1 MRDLKGEPI
10 LGKRPASL
18 SVRSTIRLNPKLV
31 SGGNMMFNVE
41 IRFDETGRDVLLMI
55 PRGGLA
61 ADALQLRQVV
71 LST

>member
-1 MRDLKGEPI
+1 
-10 LGKRPASL
+10 
-18 SVRSTIRLNPKLV
+18 
-31 SGGNMMFNVE
+31 MMFNVE

-55 PRGGLA
+55 ARGGLA